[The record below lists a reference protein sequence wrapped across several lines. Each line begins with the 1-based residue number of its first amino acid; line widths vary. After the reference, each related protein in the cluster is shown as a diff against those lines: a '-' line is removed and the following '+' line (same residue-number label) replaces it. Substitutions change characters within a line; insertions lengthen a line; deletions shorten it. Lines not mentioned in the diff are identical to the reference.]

1 MLIQHL
7 FQLGDACPYLVGL
20 ALEEVFAV
28 FGITE
33 AVAAGNVGGIVLH
46 VHLQLFV
53 IEQQLPLLLN
63 FFDYLFPRHN
73 LRVEY

>member
-7 FQLGDACPYLVGL
+7 LQLGDAGPYLVGL

-28 FGITE
+28 LGIAE

-53 IEQQLPLLLN
+53 IKQQLPLPLKLLY
-63 FFDYLFPRHN
+63 YLFPIHDSKR
-73 LRVEY
+73 